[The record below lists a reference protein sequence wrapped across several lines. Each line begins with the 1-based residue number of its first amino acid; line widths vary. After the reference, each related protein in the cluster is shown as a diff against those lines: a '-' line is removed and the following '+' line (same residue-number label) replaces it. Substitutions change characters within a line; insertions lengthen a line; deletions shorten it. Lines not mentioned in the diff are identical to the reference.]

1 MESLNTYFGMAN
13 NDYLFA
19 KAGMQTGDKLGN
31 YNVVASLCS
40 QACGKY
46 MKAVLEL
53 CFSDREELLKLL
65 HSHNLRSLY
74 NVIITK
80 YELSISS
87 KDCKWV
93 GDFYFDAR
101 YPGDDFI
108 CVNNDDAE
116 ECLRITEQLCKDAK
130 EILESEM
137 NARMKKKEK
146 LKSLSAFNDD

>member
-19 KAGMQTGDKLGN
+19 KAGMQTGDELGN
-31 YNVVASLCS
+31 YNIVASLCS
-40 QACGKY
+40 QACEKF

-53 CFSDREELLKLL
+53 CFSDSEDLLQLL
-65 HSHNLRSLY
+65 HSHNLRALY

-80 YELSISS
+80 YKLSVSS

-101 YPGDDFI
+101 YPGDYFI
-108 CVNNDDAE
+108 CVNKEDAE
-116 ECLRITEQLCKDAK
+116 ECLMITEQLSIDVK
-130 EILESEM
+130 EILDKEK
-137 NARMKKKEK
+137 NARDSQLEK
-146 LKSLSAFNDD
+146 LRSLSAFNDN